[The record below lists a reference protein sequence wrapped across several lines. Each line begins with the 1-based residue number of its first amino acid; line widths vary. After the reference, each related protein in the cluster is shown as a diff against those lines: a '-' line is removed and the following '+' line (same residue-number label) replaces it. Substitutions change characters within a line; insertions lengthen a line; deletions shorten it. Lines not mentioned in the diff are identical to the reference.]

1 MDSATPYL
9 TGQAAP
15 SASGS
20 VFGLFTGIV
29 DTVGWVITY
38 WYVPVAAAVIV
49 WAGSEMV
56 VRRLA
61 RKASAERMALELVP
75 SRHFDPGLEEIFR
88 RGVQLARASTS
99 MPWWAPRRTKA
110 VQIRLRAD
118 GSSPLRYRI
127 EGPAGGERLLSITP
141 FGPAVTVNRARPL
154 VDKTRDHMVRAEF
167 VLRGKPTAP
176 LRDVP
181 LDPDPLQ
188 PLIDA
193 VSDLRAELGDLA
205 EIRLDIQR
213 APKWALRARRLQ
225 LMSDARRRERREAQ
239 RAARWVRQDATGIED
254 SLALQL
260 QQLVSGKQ
268 SGGGRRLVMPPVPRR
283 VDPEDA
289 LGKLVDDEHLVRVQ
303 LLVMCAS
310 NIEGRAEARLAQ
322 LQAALDVF
330 GGGSRWAMRGWRVGP
345 WRFGADRWPSRRGFE
360 RRWRLGHCQPPR
372 PNWVRLEELTGLL
385 KPPTVHCRLPLLA
398 GDLPTFEF
406 GNPELL
412 LQGIYHGP
420 DGRRRLVA
428 SYAKETLFE
437 VGVGKAGGGKTER
450 ALAQAIGWAHAGG
463 GLMFVDPHRDSWPR
477 ALPFLAHDVLMQR
490 IALIDLNAHGS
501 APQVSSWNP
510 LGMHQGQVAHEVV
523 EATAD
528 AFASAL
534 GWDDASAPRALTIL
548 TAALAVLVAV
558 NGAACQAGR
567 PEDQATVFHV
577 RALLTDPVFRAAAL
591 AGVQGRLDEE
601 TRSWWQTVFPTLPI
615 DSFAVVLNPIARLA
629 SNPVTRAFL
638 GQPAGVYNIRA
649 AMDSKMIV
657 WVCPGGNGPTD
668 RLITALL
675 SRDLLRAVRSRRD
688 TPEAQ
693 RVPFRAYFDEL
704 ITLTG
709 AAPETIA
716 SMFEDFRKYRV
727 HVHGMTQ
734 LLARLPT
741 PVRLSLVQNASTL
754 ASTAGSQ
761 SAIAPVTSEW
771 GDRPGPDIVAALDRF
786 EHYMSLTVRGRR
798 VGPVRI
804 TGPHLDEVF
813 AEYARPR
820 QAEAALERA
829 ARATAGTAPLDQL
842 TTRATDQLGRVSDF
856 LAQLAPTT
864 PPAGRLQKKGYQ

>member
-1 MDSATPYL
+1 MDATAPYVTEQPVL
-9 TGQAAP
+9 TAT
-15 SASGS
+15 GS
-20 VFGLFTGIV
+20 VVGVFTGILH
-29 DTVGWVITY
+29 TAGWIITH
-38 WYVPVAAAVIV
+38 WHVPAVAALGIWAVGE
-49 WAGSEMV
+49 WA
-56 VRRLA
+56 VRRWA

-99 MPWWAPRRTKA
+99 MPWWAPRRTKT

-141 FGPAVTVNRARPL
+141 FGPAVTVKKARRL
-154 VDKTRDHMVRAEF
+154 VDKPREHVVRAEF
-167 VLRGKPTAP
+167 ILRGKPTAP
-176 LRDVP
+176 LREVP

-193 VSDLRAELGDLA
+193 VSDLRADLGDLA

-213 APKWALRARRLQ
+213 APKWVLRARRLQ

-239 RAARWVRQDATGIED
+239 RAAGWVRQDATGIED
-254 SLALQL
+254 SFTWQM

-268 SGGGRRLVMPPVPRR
+268 GGGGRRLVMPPVPRR
-283 VDPEDA
+283 VDPAEA
-289 LGKLVDDEHLVRVQ
+289 LGKLVDDDHLVRVQ

-310 NIEGRAEARLAQ
+310 NTEGRAQARLAQ

-330 GGGSRWAMRGWRVGP
+330 GGGSRWAMRGWHVGP

-360 RRWRLGHCQPPR
+360 RRWELGHCQPPR
-372 PNWVRLEELTGLL
+372 PNWVRLEEVTGLL

-398 GDLPTFEF
+398 SDLPTFTF
-406 GNPELL
+406 NNPELL
-412 LQGIYHGP
+412 LQGIYHAP
-420 DGRRRLVA
+420 DGTPRLVA

-437 VGVGKAGGGKTER
+437 VAVGKAGGGKTER

-463 GLMFVDPHRDSWPR
+463 GLLFVDPHRDSWPR
-477 ALPFLAHDVLMQR
+477 AVPFLAHNALMQR
-490 IALIDLNAHGS
+490 IALIDLNANGPSPH
-501 APQVSSWNP
+501 VSSWNP
-510 LGMHQGQVAHEVV
+510 LGMHQGQTAHEVV

-548 TAALAVLVAV
+548 TAALALLVAV
-558 NGAACQAGR
+558 NAAACQARR

-577 RALLTDPVFRAAAL
+577 RALLTDPAFRTIAL
-591 AGVQGRLDEE
+591 AKVKGLLDEE
-601 TRSWWQTVFPTLPI
+601 TRSWWQTVFPTLPA
-615 DSFAVVLNPIARLA
+615 DSYAVVLNPIARLA

-668 RLITALL
+668 RLVTALL
-675 SRDLLRAVRSRRD
+675 ARDLLRAVRSRRD

-693 RVPFRAYFDEL
+693 RVAFRTYFDEL

-716 SMFEDFRKYRV
+716 SMFEDFRKYKV
-727 HVHGMTQ
+727 QVHGMTQ
-734 LLARLPT
+734 LLARLPI

-761 SAIAPVTSEW
+761 AAIAPITAEW

-798 VGPVRI
+798 LGPVRI
-804 TGPHLDEVF
+804 TGPHLDDVF

-820 QAEAALERA
+820 QAGELERA
-829 ARATAGTAPLDQL
+829 ARAAARATPLDELTAPAADELN
-842 TTRATDQLGRVSDF
+842 RVSTF
-856 LAQLAPTT
+856 LTQHTPTT
-864 PPAGRLQKKGYQ
+864 PPATRLQSKGYR